1 MEYLVTGATGLVGSH
16 VVHQLVDAGH
26 DVVGVTRSASN
37 ASHLPS
43 EVTVVEGDITDKESL
58 REPMTGVDGVFHIAA
73 WAYVGPGPENEATA
87 QRVNVEG
94 TRNVLEL
101 MDELAVP
108 KGVYTSTAGFYDDTG
123 DEPVDESDDPTKPSS
138 PVYLRTKWEAH
149 YEVARPMMDDGLP
162 LVVVLPGN
170 AFGRWDKPYGTNRG
184 VLRDYLQEDL
194 PMVPRDWAFPFE
206 HAADTARSHV
216 RAMERGEPGEEYI
229 VAGETRTMADMF
241 ALAEDITGVPAPR
254 TAPSSVFGLM
264 AGAMGVVERV
274 ATPPEGLRAETLAF
288 LSGKDVAV
296 DNSKA
301 KRELGIDHRP
311 LEDGLREYF
320 EWERE
325 QLATEA

>member
-1 MEYLVTGATGLVGSH
+1 MQYLVTGATGLVGSH

-26 DVVGVTRSASN
+26 DIVGVTRSASN

-43 EVTVVEGDITDKESL
+43 EVTVVEGDITEKESL
-58 REPMTGVDGVFHIAA
+58 REPIAGVDGVFHIAA
-73 WAYVGPGPENEATA
+73 WAYIGPGPENEAKA
-87 QRVNVEG
+87 ERINVEG

-101 MDELAVP
+101 IDELDVP
-108 KGVYTSTAGFYDDTG
+108 KAVYTSSVGIYGDTG
-123 DEPVDESDDPTKPSS
+123 GDRVDESYAPEDPPPS
-138 PVYLRTKWEAH
+138 VYSRTKWAAH

-229 VAGETRTMADMF
+229 VAGETRTMEELF
-241 ALAEDITGVPAPR
+241 AMAEDITGVPAPR
-254 TAPSSVFGLM
+254 TVPPSLFGAL
-264 AGAMGVVERV
+264 AGVMGLVERV
-274 ATPPEGLRAETLAF
+274 TTPPDGLRAETLEF
-288 LSGKDVAV
+288 LSGKTVRV

-311 LEDGLREYF
+311 LAEGFREYF

-325 QLATEA
+325 QLATET